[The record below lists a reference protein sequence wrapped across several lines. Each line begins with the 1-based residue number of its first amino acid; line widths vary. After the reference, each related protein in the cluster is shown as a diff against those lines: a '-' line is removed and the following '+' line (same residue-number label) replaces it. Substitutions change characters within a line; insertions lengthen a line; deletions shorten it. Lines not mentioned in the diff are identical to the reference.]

1 MSTKLLEDKK
11 VSLRLNKKYNVIIH
25 NDEVTTF
32 DCVILVLQAVFG
44 YSEDQAVQTAMLV
57 HIAGSAVV
65 GKYPKDIAE
74 TKRFE
79 AMDIAKGE
87 GFPLTLTVEKA
98 L

>member
-32 DCVILVLQAVFG
+32 DCVILVLQKVFG
-44 YSEDQAVQTAMLV
+44 YSEDVAEKTAIAV

-65 GKYPKDIAE
+65 GKYSKDMAE
-74 TKRFE
+74 TKKME
-79 AMDIAKGE
+79 AMAIAREE
-87 GFPLTLTVEKA
+87 GFPLKLTVEKA